1 MSMLAAESPSEVN
14 CPTTRGV
21 SSWAI
26 LCAHLS
32 AERLSFPITSVRS
45 KFAVQIPLNAGIYV
59 SKTTVQVNEMDMQE
73 RRQKLLNLNKIRG
86 FDESH
91 PISVSQ
97 EVFHPGQFY
106 VHIFQLNDSHFQLH
120 LYGLSLQYRFLYD
133 LDISHFFP

>member
-1 MSMLAAESPSEVN
+1 MLAAESPSEVN

-26 LCAHLS
+26 LCAHVS

-45 KFAVQIPLNAGIYV
+45 KFAVQIPLL
-59 SKTTVQVNEMDMQE
+59 QE

-91 PISVSQ
+91 PISVSGDARYNNRL
-97 EVFHPGQFY
+97 ESGVGFY

-120 LYGLSLQYRFLYD
+120 LYGLSLQYKFLYD